1 MEKLTQDSLDKFRA
15 AHSSYQNLRSEMADI
30 ALHEMMVVERK
41 QEVKEAINAAKA
53 ELIAIESQLKDEY
66 SAKAIN
72 LVTGEVEK

>member
-1 MEKLTQDSLDKFRA
+1 
-15 AHSSYQNLRSEMADI
+15 MADI